1 MTITETIARA
11 MHTALMNFRGVTIE
25 DIRNRV
31 PAVGT
36 ALTEAGYAVV
46 PRVPTQEMISAGIIE
61 RHEQPTPEAWS
72 LATSN
77 IYRSMIDA
85 APDHIMP
92 PIQEPGP
99 LESGEGE

>member
-1 MTITETIARA
+1 MSGPDDMIGTIARA
-11 MHTALMNFRGVTIE
+11 LEPDWAGGDRYLARRVILALKE
-25 DIRNRV
+25 S
-31 PAVGT
+31 
-36 ALTEAGYAVV
+36 GYCVV
-46 PRVPTQEMISAGIIE
+46 PRVPTQDMISAGIIE